1 MLSVNVELEDERIS
15 DEEAGRRIEAL
26 RRELRA
32 RENEEREYAAVR
44 EQLIR
49 ELVRNEE
56 ALTRSLQSR
65 DSVNR
70 EYAVLGV
77 QAIPVLGIDQDLS
90 IAVTHICDENGDC
103 KSVDSLRS
111 RKDSR
116 PHAAAG

>member
-1 MLSVNVELEDERIS
+1 MSESPTRRPVDGSRRFGGS
-15 DEEAGRRIEAL
+15 CGRG
-26 RRELRA
+26 
-32 RENEEREYAAVR
+32 ENEEREYAAVR

-90 IAVTHICDENGDC
+90 IAVTHFCDENGDC